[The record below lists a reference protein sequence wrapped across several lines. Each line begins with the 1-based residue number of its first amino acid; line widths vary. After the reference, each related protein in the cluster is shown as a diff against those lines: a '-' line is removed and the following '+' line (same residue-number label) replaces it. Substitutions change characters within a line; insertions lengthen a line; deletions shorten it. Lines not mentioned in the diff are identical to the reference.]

1 MLEFESMKTNLEDS
15 EEKISILEEKIDDFD
30 ARMDVSRYLADLEL
44 LFDTSK
50 LEATT
55 VKYLAS
61 GQFLLNTITLSGD
74 FSPVIL
80 QYGRALENE
89 LKKVFNGVDPV
100 KGWMLGGMQSSLEKF
115 KFGSSSLGPGCSS
128 AELTLL
134 VTVLTDIFN
143 RPRDLLIE
151 KIDDLRIRRNAV
163 AHAGQLK
170 SKVDAEQYV
179 LDVNEFLSEWIN
191 QTK

>member
-1 MLEFESMKTNLEDS
+1 MDISLYQANLE
-15 EEKISILEEKIDDFD
+15 
-30 ARMDVSRYLADLEL
+30 V

-50 LEATT
+50 LETTT

-61 GQFLLNTITLSGD
+61 GQFLLNTITLSSD

-89 LKKVFNGVDPV
+89 LKKVFYRVDPV
-100 KGWMLGGMQSSLEKF
+100 KKWMLGGMQSSLEKF
-115 KFGSSSLGPGCSS
+115 KFGRSSLNPGCSS
-128 AELTLL
+128 TELA
-134 VTVLTDIFN
+134 DIFN
-143 RPRDLLIE
+143 TPRDLLIE